1 MRALV
6 QRVTRARC
14 TVEGRLTGAIDVGLV
29 VLVGAAVFDGEAD
42 ADWLAR
48 KVAGLRVFADGAQ
61 HMNRDVREAAGGVLA
76 IPQFTL
82 YGDARRGRRPEFT
95 AAARPEHA
103 EPLYERFCAT
113 LAAEGVPVA
122 RGVFR
127 AHMAIELV
135 NDGPVTLMV
144 ESPRTT
150 GATDSGSIHGA

>member
-6 QRVTRARC
+6 QRVTRAGC
-14 TVEGRLTGAIDVGLV
+14 TVDGQLTGAIDLGLV
-29 VLVGAAVFDGEAD
+29 VLVGASVFDAAAD

-48 KVAGLRVFADGAQ
+48 KVAGLRVFADDAQ
-61 HMNRDVREAAGGVLA
+61 HMNRDVCDVNGGVLA

-82 YGDARRGRRPEFT
+82 YGDARRGRRPDFT

-103 EPLYERFCAT
+103 EPLYERFCET

-127 AHMAIELV
+127 AHMKIELV
-135 NDGPVTLMV
+135 NDGPVTLMI
-144 ESPRTT
+144 ESPR
-150 GATDSGSIHGA
+150 GAGGDATRATED